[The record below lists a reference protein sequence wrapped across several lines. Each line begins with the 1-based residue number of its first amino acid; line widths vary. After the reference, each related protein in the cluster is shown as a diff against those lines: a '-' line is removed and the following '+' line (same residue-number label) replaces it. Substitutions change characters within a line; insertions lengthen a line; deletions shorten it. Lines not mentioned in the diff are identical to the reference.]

1 MGTAS
6 IGTKNKD
13 GAISLQNRPPSFWN
27 ENTVTA
33 TLFLAPTLFFIF
45 IFVVWPIIST
55 LRLSLFDWNGI
66 APVQTFVGAENWIRL
81 FQDTIFLKAF
91 GNNLIIVVLSIAI
104 QLPIAMLLA
113 IFLDHYSHL
122 FISKIFKT
130 IYFLPLLMSSVAI
143 GILFKFIYDPTF
155 GPITTTLKDLGL
167 NALVRPWLA
176 DPKVAIYS
184 IIAVVCWQYIPFYMV
199 LFLAALTSIPGE
211 MRDAAVIDG
220 ATQAQ
225 FYQRI
230 AVPMVQGTVRTAMIL
245 SFIGSLKYF
254 DLIWV
259 MTQGGPFN
267 STELMATYMYKK
279 AFMSADM
286 GYGATIASALFI
298 IVMLLSSIVF
308 YASRRF
314 ETEV

>member
-1 MGTAS
+1 MTDKPVIHLAP
-6 IGTKNKD
+6 KK
-13 GAISLQNRPPSFWN
+13 RYRVHSFWN
-27 ENTVTA
+27 ESSITVVI
-33 TLFLAPTLFFIF
+33 FLAPTIF
-45 IFVVWPIIST
+45 ILLAFVVWPILSS
-55 LRLSLFDWNGI
+55 LELSLFDWNGI
-66 APVQTFVGAENWIRL
+66 DPVRTYVGVENWTRL
-81 FQDTIFLKAF
+81 FSDAIFLKAI

-113 IFLDHYSHL
+113 ICLDHFSNL
-122 FISKIFKT
+122 FISKILKT
-130 IYFLPLLMSSVAI
+130 IYFLPLLMSSVAV

-155 GPITTTLKDLGL
+155 GPITTTLRSMGL
-167 NALVRPWLA
+167 DEFVQPWLA
-176 DPKVAIYS
+176 DPDVAIYS
-184 IIAVVCWQYIPFYMV
+184 IIAVVCWQFIPFYMV

-211 MRDAAVIDG
+211 MRESALLDG
-220 ATQAQ
+220 ATEAQ

-230 AVPMVQGTVRTAMIL
+230 AIPMIQGTVRTGVLL

-286 GYGATIASALFI
+286 GYGAAIASAMFI
-298 IVMLLSSIVF
+298 IVMGLSSIGF